1 MKILVTGGAGF
12 IGSHIVDVLL
22 AAGHEVQVLDNLSSG
37 HRDNIPASVP
47 LAEFDVRSDEAAA
60 FVREQGFEVLVHE
73 AAQIDV
79 RASVANPA
87 YDAHVNIAGL
97 VNMVEAA
104 RQGGQLKQVLFA
116 SSGGAIYGE
125 QESFPASESH
135 PVRPESPYGV
145 AKRCGELYLEWFER
159 AYKIPFAA
167 LRYANVYGPRQDPH
181 GEAGVVAIFASRLLD
196 DKHCIIYGDGD
207 QTRDYVF
214 VADVAKANLRAIE
227 RGVSAAINVG
237 TGHETTVNQIYQVLA
252 RHADCD
258 KPATYEAARL
268 GEQRRSVIDASRC
281 EKMLGFRPQ
290 TALDEGL
297 AQTFAFFRDQR
308 QPGQREQ
315 A

>member
-12 IGSHIVDVLL
+12 IGSHIVDGLL
-22 AAGHEVQVLDNLSSG
+22 AAGHKVEVLDNLSSG
-37 HRDNIPASVP
+37 KRSNLPADVP
-47 LAEFDVRSDEAAA
+47 IAEMDVRSKEAAD
-60 FVREQGFEVLVHE
+60 FVRQGAFEVLVHE

-79 RASVANPA
+79 RKSVADPA
-87 YDAHVNIAGL
+87 FDAEVNIAGL

-125 QESFPASESH
+125 QEAFPAAESH

-159 AYKIPFAA
+159 AYKVPFAA

-181 GEAGVVAIFASRLLD
+181 GEAGVVAIFASRLLANQP
-196 DKHCIIYGDGD
+196 CVIYGDGE

-214 VADVAKANLRAIE
+214 VADVARANVQAVE

-237 TGHETTVNQIYQVLA
+237 TGKETTVKQIYQVLA
-252 RHADCD
+252 GLAGQTQPARH
-258 KPATYEAARL
+258 EAARL

-281 EKMLGFRPQ
+281 EQLLGFRPQ
-290 TALDEGL
+290 TPLDQGL
-297 AQTFAFFRDQR
+297 AQTFAFFREQG
-308 QPGQREQ
+308 GQ

>member
-1 MKILVTGGAGF
+1 MKILVSGGAGF
-12 IGSHIVDVLL
+12 IGSHIVELL
-22 AAGHEVQVLDNLSSG
+22 LDAGHEVQVLDNLSSG
-37 HRDNIPASVP
+37 HRDNIPPHVH
-47 LAEFDVRSDEAAA
+47 LAKFDVRCKEAAEY
-60 FVREQGFEVLVHE
+60 VRGQGFEVLVHE

-79 RASVANPA
+79 RASVADPA
-87 YDAHVNIAGL
+87 FDASVNISGL
-97 VNMVEAA
+97 INMVEAA

-125 QESFPASESH
+125 QERFPADESH

-145 AKRCGELYLEWFER
+145 AKRCGELYLEWFKR

-196 DKHCIIYGDGD
+196 DKLCTIYGDGD

-214 VADVAKANLRAIE
+214 VGDVAKANVRAIE

-237 TGHETTVNQIYQVLA
+237 TGQETTVNQIYEALA
-252 RHADCD
+252 RLADSG
-258 KPATYEAARL
+258 KTAVYAAERL

-281 EKMLGFRPQ
+281 EALLGFRPQ
-290 TALDEGL
+290 TPLDEGL
-297 AQTFAFFRDQR
+297 AQTFAFFREKR
-308 QPGQREQ
+308 GQ